1 MRCIRKHIRISLQ
14 AMGALL
20 LLTTTAHALSS
31 DSEDNKLSFDLLPQ
45 EETMIVLGES
55 MADVA
60 SAAANDVGC
69 KALAGF
75 YPVQM
80 EITRSNEGSANI
92 NFKFAFKSRQTAK
105 VIDKK
110 GIRASK
116 YEVEQSRFG
125 LLFSQII
132 LNYQGEYALGGNG
145 SILYAK
151 ASLDQQSG
159 ILSALKH
166 WTGMNINHHFIT
178 SKSGES
184 LIHSYGLKF
193 WETKNG
199 ELSAQSKWRERM
211 ELQRPT
217 FQDGILSIN
226 REMISVT
233 NEPLCKVVL
242 TGRYNQTFGAYTL
255 KGGLKIVV
263 E

>member
-1 MRCIRKHIRISLQ
+1 MKCIRKHIRMSLQ
-14 AMGALL
+14 AMGASL
-20 LLTTTAHALSS
+20 LLTTAAHALST
-31 DSEDNKLSFDLLPQ
+31 DSEDKISLDLLPQ

-60 SAAANDVGC
+60 TAAANDVGC

-80 EITRSNEGSANI
+80 EISRSNEGAANI

-105 VIDKK
+105 VIDEK

-151 ASLDQQSG
+151 ASLDQQAG
-159 ILSALKH
+159 ILTVLKH
-166 WTGMNINHHFIT
+166 WTGMNINHHFVT
-178 SKSGES
+178 PKTGES
-184 LIHSYGLKF
+184 VINGFGLKF
-193 WETKNG
+193 WEKKEG
-199 ELSAQSKWRERM
+199 ELSAQSKWREKLT
-211 ELQRPT
+211 LQRPT
-217 FQDGILSIN
+217 NQNGMLIIK
-226 REMISVT
+226 REMISGT
-233 NEPLCKVVL
+233 NELLCKVVL
-242 TGRYNQTFGAYTL
+242 TGTYNPIFGAYSL
-255 KGGLKIVV
+255 NGALNIIV